1 MRYSTILVS
10 VLIVLISLSLFSC
23 MPKVPQDVLKLS
35 PTLLQERQLQSR
47 KFQTNDEV
55 SLLAAGVGVLQ
66 DMGYTIEE
74 TEKDIGLITCI
85 KNTDA
90 TDAGQVTGAIIVA
103 LLGGGEVPIDK
114 EQKIRVS
121 FVTLPS
127 KNESGIYIARITFQ
141 RLIWNTQN
149 QITKAETIK
158 DPAIYEGF
166 FERLSKTVFLEAHQ
180 I

>member
-1 MRYSTILVS
+1 MRYSTIVVS
-10 VLIVLISLSLFSC
+10 VLISLSLFSC
-23 MPKVPQDVLKLS
+23 MPKVPKDVLKLS
-35 PTLLQERQLQSR
+35 PTSLQERQLQSR
-47 KFQTNDEV
+47 KFQTNDEI
-55 SLLAAGVGVLQ
+55 SLLAAGIGVLQ
-66 DMGYTIEE
+66 DMGYTVEE
-74 TEKDIGLITCI
+74 TEKEIGLITCS

-103 LLGGGEVPIDK
+103 LLGGGAMPIDK

-127 KNESGIYIARITFQ
+127 KNDPDVYIARIIFQ

-149 QITKAETIK
+149 QVTKAETIK
-158 DPAIYEGF
+158 DPTIYEGF
-166 FERLSKTVFLEAHQ
+166 FEKLSKSVFLEAHQ